1 MFDTF
6 VRLYVDLSSVF
17 DEWFASTIGTL
28 SSLFYSHNAQVPGYY
43 SINLLII
50 QDSLIA

>member
-1 MFDTF
+1 MFDIF
-6 VRLYVDLSSVF
+6 VRLNVVLSSVF

-28 SSLFYSHNAQVPGYY
+28 SSYSHNAQIPGFY

>member
-28 SSLFYSHNAQVPGYY
+28 SSYSHNAQVPGFY